1 MASGIN
7 NTFRQVGIAT
17 GIAALGAIFE
27 STLRNKLASALVHTP
42 VAGHAAALSHAVAAG
57 GAQQVIA
64 SAPRQFRPEA
74 TAAIHS
80 AFASAMNDVLLVGF
94 ILAVVGAVLAYALV
108 RSSDFVSAGAP
119 AEHPQEAAAVA

>member
-17 GIAALGAIFE
+17 GIAALGALFE
-27 STLRNKLASALVHTP
+27 STLKNKLAPALAHTP
-42 VAGHAAALSHAVAAG
+42 VAGHAATLSHAVAAG

-64 SAPRQFRPEA
+64 SAPRQFRPVA

-94 ILAVVGAVLAYALV
+94 IVALVGAVLAYALV
-108 RSSDFVSAGAP
+108 RSSDFVRAGAP
-119 AEHPQEAAAVA
+119 EHPQEAAAVA